1 MAKAFPGGSGVS
13 RAFPPSLSGGGGAVD
28 TSKWTVEYEVDFT
41 AQGTHDFSGGS
52 TKSIDSVTWTPSN
65 NGNASLF
72 DLHGDGLRITS
83 NASVSPWYGSLNGA
97 PLLSAK
103 ITDMMTSLSQDDTI
117 CLQLHMDSD
126 PDVSRNYHSYGLGLW
141 DGTLGDATGFALS
154 RRVWDVSK
162 KSGFISNTNQ
172 DLTAETNQTNF
183 FEIVWV
189 PADGQVLSCGVIT
202 GDFPDPL
209 ATTTQRSYNS
219 MHGQGPG
226 ASLTWRIPYADARF
240 AAFCYAQNSGST
252 LAATAYKM
260 RVLRRKKT

>member
-1 MAKAFPGGSGVS
+1 MAKNLPGGSSVT
-13 RAFPPSLSGGGGAVD
+13 RAFPASLSGGGAVD

-41 AQGTHDFSGGS
+41 AQGTHDFSGGA
-52 TKSIDSVTWTPSN
+52 TKSISSVTWTPSN
-65 NGNASLF
+65 NGNAALF
-72 DLHGDGLRITS
+72 DLHSSGLRITS
-83 NASVSPWYGSLNGA
+83 NANISPWFGSFNGA

-117 CLQLHMDSD
+117 CLQLHMDSS
-126 PDVSRNYHSYGLGLW
+126 PDVDQDYHSYGLGLW
-141 DGTLGDATGFALS
+141 DGTLGDATGFVLS
-154 RRVWDVSK
+154 RRVNDGGK
-162 KSGFISNTNQ
+162 KSGFIANTNQ
-172 DLTAETNQTNF
+172 DLSTESNQTNF

-189 PADGQVLSCGVIT
+189 PADGQVLSCGVIS
-202 GDFPDPL
+202 GDFPTPL
-209 ATTTQRSYNS
+209 ETTTQRSFNS

-240 AAFCYAQNSGST
+240 AVFCYAQGNIDT